1 MERRRGFVNEL
12 DLKITEPIYQFV
24 FFLPRTFNTFIS
36 LMFSFSL
43 FQTFAKKKKD
53 KKKQQ
58 KKTKSDRNLPKK
70 KHFTFQ

>member
-43 FQTFAKKKKD
+43 FQTFAKKKRN

-58 KKTKSDRNLPKK
+58 KKPSRIEISPKK